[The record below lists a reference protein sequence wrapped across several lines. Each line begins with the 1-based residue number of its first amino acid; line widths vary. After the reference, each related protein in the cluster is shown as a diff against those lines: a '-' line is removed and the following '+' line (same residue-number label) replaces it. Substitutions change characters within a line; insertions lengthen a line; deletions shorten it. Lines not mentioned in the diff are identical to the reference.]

1 MNYLIFCARVFSAGL
16 TLLVTLSVQAISQD
30 RDSVMRRCLS
40 IADVNQRIDCLET
53 GVVPDSGAASTS
65 NTNPAKQ
72 PSANPSFDCRAA
84 RSSIERAICG
94 DVTLSDWDSR
104 MGRLFQQSLRLA
116 KDRQSLLEN
125 QRLWLMQRDHNCSA
139 VADTAIWSCLLEMT
153 KSRATALTN
162 TTSVGEATPTAQ
174 PSAAPA
180 SPATLQSRAELRSN
194 EAPGGRTAPSPPPAL
209 HSDSSAAASPQNGG
223 FTLGILLIVFVLVSA
238 VALSVFRNIGRKHR
252 LVARYGQEIAA
263 RILAREVW
271 QGMTGEQL
279 TASRGSPS
287 DMGREIIKEKTRE
300 TWKYH
305 QIGKNR
311 FRERIYLEN
320 GIVIGWKY

>member
-1 MNYLIFCARVFSAGL
+1 MNYFIFGARVFSAGL

-30 RDSVMRRCLS
+30 RDSVMRRCLF

-72 PSANPSFDCRAA
+72 PSVNPSFDCRAT
-84 RSSIERAICG
+84 RTSIERAICG

-104 MGRLFQQSLRLA
+104 MGRVFQQALPLA
-116 KDRQSLLEN
+116 KDRQSFLEN
-125 QRLWLMQRDHNCSA
+125 QRLWLIQRDHSCGA

-153 KSRATALTN
+153 KSRASALAN
-162 TTSVGEATPTAQ
+162 AASIAEATPTAQ

-209 HSDSSAAASPQNGG
+209 HGDNSVAASPQNGG
-223 FTLGILLIVFVLVSA
+223 VSLGILLVVFVLGTA
-238 VALSVFRNIGRKHR
+238 VALSVFRNIARKHR
-252 LVARYGQEIAA
+252 LVATYGEEIAA

-271 QGMTGEQL
+271 QGMTCEQL
-279 TASRGSPS
+279 TESRGSPS
-287 DMGREIIKEKTRE
+287 DMGREIIKEKTKE